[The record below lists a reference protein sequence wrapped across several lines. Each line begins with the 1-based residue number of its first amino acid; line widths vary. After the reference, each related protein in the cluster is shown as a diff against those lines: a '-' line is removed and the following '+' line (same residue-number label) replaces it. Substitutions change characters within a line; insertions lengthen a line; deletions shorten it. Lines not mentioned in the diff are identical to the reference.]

1 MKQRQMTPRCVVTM
15 ILVCL
20 SAIARA
26 EAFPVFG
33 VDSVRSDFFRE
44 WYLTTDLGHYLDN
57 YSDYVVYESETTG
70 EWNLGDQN
78 VFSIAG
84 NSFRQNKYWLN
95 GMRIDSRF
103 LVGSTS
109 LHTDMGRMGYTL
121 NYHEGVMR
129 FEDDSVQRQ
138 MIALTG
144 NAGNL
149 GGISPGTRQLIN
161 LFHSSGEERTMD
173 RRPVEN
179 RNHIIGAGTVDATV
193 AIPAYGKRYYQHV
206 YANFGW
212 RSQTAFDPTG
222 ISGMYTKPYYTA
234 QLDGELPMKSN
245 AVLDKLNYY
254 LVAQGRG
261 DLYSEFLYNRNEIAD
276 FQSYTAGVYGTKRFD
291 NGGTLVTGLSWA
303 LSHVRHDTL
312 DFARNILDQD
322 GEAFEPWYADG
333 NTNELNWSVQYD
345 QQLLP
350 WLRVHAEGFNSFV
363 HFNPTTTQWSNA
375 VYAQSIAD
383 AARTPLY
390 VYDWT
395 SSAFGTGLLENEALI
410 IAEKQLARGL
420 TMQGHVGV
428 SLDGLLL
435 GDGKSVVSPNWLAKV
450 GIHYRPCYWFEFG
463 VVLSHNRMSYTLDE
477 AKCLSNRYLNGE
489 IRYTDGTLLATTGGK
504 YHAEDKNLWMHQPSY
519 AVLDIPVRFTFDKAG
534 RHQFSLLSSIRKYYN
549 MWFTAYPD
557 GVDANMIEED
567 GLYYWREGEK
577 QYTVGVQPMDLMS
590 GRIGGKTPY
599 YMSNV
604 AKYTYTGKKWFVC
617 LSWQS
622 YLMAGLSTLG
632 NGPLHNNIGVLSES
646 SANPNIYKV
655 RGEGTS
661 PYQANCRLNQD
672 KSFIARIQVTYNAC
686 KYFSVS
692 LNGKFKDG
700 QPFSNYIASIR
711 TDGVHRQAQIYYN
724 DAKGINMANQAFG
737 KREDAFFNID
747 LRLTGRWWVRDIPFR
762 LDVTCYNIYDFG
774 TALTEYTFDDYDH
787 PTYPH
792 WTEELGHASMHDSR
806 TSMSLCI
813 PRGLLVKL
821 TIGLEKDK

>member
-1 MKQRQMTPRCVVTM
+1 MIRRWFVVCWLAVT
-15 ILVCL
+15 VCI
-20 SAIARA
+20 AITAV
-26 EAFPVFG
+26 PYLG
-33 VDSVRSDFFRE
+33 VDSADSEFFRK

-70 EWNLGDQN
+70 EWNTGDQN

-84 NSFRQNKYWLN
+84 NSFRQNKYWYN

-103 LVGSTS
+103 QVGSTP
-109 LHTDMGRMGYTL
+109 LHTNMGRMGMML
-121 NYHEGVMR
+121 DYHKGVMR
-129 FEDDSVQRQ
+129 FEDNSVQQ
-138 MIALTG
+138 QVIALTG
-144 NAGNL
+144 NAGKL

-173 RRPVEN
+173 SRPVNN
-179 RNHIIGAGTVDATV
+179 RNHIIGAGTMDATF

-212 RSQTAFDPTG
+212 RNQTAFDRTG
-222 ISGMYTKPYYTA
+222 ISGMHTKPYYTA
-234 QLDGELPMKSN
+234 QLDGELPIRNN
-245 AVLDKLNYY
+245 AALDKLNYY

-276 FQSYTAGVYGTKRFD
+276 LQSYTAGIYGTKCFD
-291 NGGTLVTGLSWA
+291 NGGMLVTGLSWA

-333 NTNELNWSVQYD
+333 NTQELNWSVQYD

-363 HFNPTTTQWSNA
+363 HFRPTTTQWSNA

-390 VYDWT
+390 VYDWS
-395 SSAFGTGLLENEALI
+395 SSAFGAGLLENEALVV
-410 IAEKQLARGL
+410 AEKQLARGL
-420 TMQGHVGV
+420 DIQAHIGV
-428 SLDGLLL
+428 SIDGILL
-435 GDGKSVVSPNWLAKV
+435 GDGKSVVSPNWLAKM
-450 GIHYRPCYWFEFG
+450 GLHYRPCYWFEVS
-463 VVLSHNRMSYTLDE
+463 VVLSHNRVSYTLDE
-477 AKCLSNRYLNGE
+477 AKYLSNNYLNGE
-489 IRYTDGTLLATTGGK
+489 IHYTDGALLATTGGK
-504 YHAEDKNLWMHQPSY
+504 YHAISKDLWMHQPAY
-519 AVLDIPVRFTFDKAG
+519 AVLDIPIRFCFDKAR
-534 RHQFSLLSSIRKYYN
+534 RHQFALLSSIRKYYN
-549 MWFTAYPD
+549 MWFTTYTD
-557 GVDANMIEED
+557 GVDANMTEEN

-577 QYTVGVQPMDLMS
+577 QYTVGIQPMDLMS
-590 GRIGGKTPY
+590 KRTGSKTPY

-604 AKYTYTGKKWFVC
+604 AKYTYTGKKWFVS

-622 YLMAGLSTLG
+622 YLMSGFSMLG
-632 NGPLHNNIGVLSES
+632 NGPLHNNIGALSES
-646 SANPNIYKV
+646 SANPNTHKAAT
-655 RGEGTS
+655 EGAM
-661 PYQANCRLNQD
+661 PYQATGRLNQD
-672 KSFIARIQVTYNAC
+672 RAYIARIQVTYNAC

-692 LNGKFKDG
+692 MNGKFKDG
-700 QPFSNYIASIR
+700 QPFSNFLANIR
-711 TDGVHRQAQIYYN
+711 TDGAHLQAAIWN
-724 DAKGINMANQAFG
+724 DDAKGINTANTWFG

-774 TALTEYTFDDYDH
+774 TALTEYTFDNYNH
-787 PTYPH
+787 RTYPY
-792 WTEELGHASMHDSR
+792 WTDTRGMESMHESR

-813 PRGLLVKL
+813 PRGLIAKL
-821 TIGLEKDK
+821 TIGLEKDKR